1 MSISHE
7 NEEEHSESKY
17 STPDFS
23 YYSIS
28 STDSSSKP
36 SRLSKFVF
44 SVTSTLKW
52 RSYILKKKKKV
63 KGPKTEFMNG
73 PEILFLIS
81 EK

>member
-1 MSISHE
+1 MSISLE
-7 NEEEHSESKY
+7 NEEHSESKY

-28 STDSSSKP
+28 SAESYSKP

-52 RSYILKKKKKV
+52 RSYILKNKKKV
-63 KGPKTEFMNG
+63 RCLENSFYEWFRN
-73 PEILFLIS
+73 I
-81 EK
+81 